1 MDSKIKAFFQEHL
14 KGDYKIWLIVFILN
28 AFGLLIQFSAKAK
41 MAMDGP
47 FEPLT
52 SFVKTIAILGIS
64 FYLMNYFSKINYS
77 RVAKFSDLALILS
90 WGLVVVALAF
100 GPKIGGANRWVA
112 VGPIQFMPSDMVKLC
127 LIISLAKDFSSKQAD
142 PESYNT
148 VMFFRMLFKIGI
160 SCFLIMLSNFSTS
173 VLIFLTSIIL
183 MFFGRV
189 PAKQIGLIITTVAI
203 IAVTVVSLGI
213 GQRAQTVKTRIENFI
228 QRIGKNDTR
237 VNKAKN
243 EDYQITR
250 SLFAIA
256 TGAIHPKGPGKSQQR
271 YILSQAESD
280 FVYAIIIEEYG
291 IVGGLAIPLLFLIF
305 MYRGAKA
312 IQYSTRPFGGLL
324 SAGLTFSIV
333 FQAFINMLV
342 AVDAGPVT
350 GQPMPMISAGGT
362 SLIFTAVSIGLILAV
377 SKDKEP
383 ATAAAPAQPALA

>member
-41 MAMDGP
+41 TAMDGP

-64 FYLMNYFSKINYS
+64 FYLMSYFSKINYS
-77 RVAKFSDLALILS
+77 RVAKFSDLALLLS
-90 WGLVVVALAF
+90 WALVIVALAF
-100 GPKIGGANRWVA
+100 GPTIGGANRWVS

-127 LIISLAKDFSSKQAD
+127 LITSLAKDFSSKQAD
-142 PESYNT
+142 PESYNA

-189 PAKQIGLIITTVAI
+189 PAKQIGFIITAVAV
-203 IAVTVVSLGI
+203 IAITVVSLGI
-213 GQRAQTVKTRIENFI
+213 GQRAKTVKTRIENYV
-228 QRIGKNDTR
+228 QRIGKNENR
-237 VNKAKN
+237 LSKAKN

-383 ATAAAPAQPALA
+383 STAPEQQSALA

>member
-41 MAMDGP
+41 TSMDGP
-47 FEPLT
+47 FEPLS
-52 SFVKTIAILGIS
+52 SFVKTIVILGIS
-64 FYLMNYFSKINYS
+64 FYLMSYFSKINYS
-77 RVAKFSDLALILS
+77 RVAKFSDLALLLS
-90 WGLVVVALAF
+90 WVLVIVALAF
-100 GPKIGGANRWVA
+100 GPTIGGANRWVA
-112 VGPIQFMPSDMVKLC
+112 LGPIQFMPSDMVKLC
-127 LIISLAKDFSSKQAD
+127 LITSLAKDFSSKQAD
-142 PESYNT
+142 PESYNA

-173 VLIFLTSIIL
+173 VLIFFTSIIL

-189 PAKQIGLIITTVAI
+189 PAKQIGLIITAVAI
-203 IAVTVVSLGI
+203 IAVTVVSLGV
-213 GQRAQTVKTRIENFI
+213 GQRAKTVKTRIENYV
-228 QRIGKNDTR
+228 QRVGKNEDR
-237 VNKAKN
+237 LSKSKN

-383 ATAAAPAQPALA
+383 FTAPDTQPTLA

>member
-14 KGDYKIWLIVFILN
+14 KGDYKIWLIVIILN

-41 MAMDGP
+41 MTMDGP
-47 FEPLT
+47 LEPLS
-52 SFVKTIAILGIS
+52 SFVKTLAILGIS
-64 FYLMNYFSKINYS
+64 FYLMSFFSKSNYS

-90 WGLVVVALAF
+90 WGLVIIALLF
-100 GPKIGGANRWVA
+100 GPKIGGANRWVNL
-112 VGPIQFMPSDMVKLC
+112 GPISFMPSDMVKLC
-127 LIISLAKDFSSKQAD
+127 LITSLAKDFSSKQAD
-142 PESYNT
+142 PESYNY
-148 VMFFRMLFKIGI
+148 VMFIRMLFKIGI

-173 VLIFLTSIIL
+173 VLIFFTSIIL

-189 PAKQIGLIITTVAI
+189 PAKQIALIVLAVAI
-203 IAVTVVSLGI
+203 LAIGVVTLGI
-213 GQRAQTVKTRIENFI
+213 GQRAQTVKTRIENFV
-228 QRIGKNDTR
+228 QRIGKNDTKA
-237 VNKAKN
+237 NKAKN

-250 SLFAIA
+250 SLYAIA

-305 MYRGAKA
+305 LYRGAKA
-312 IQYSTRPFGGLL
+312 IQYSNRPFGGLL

-362 SLIFTAVSIGLILAV
+362 SLIFTAISIGLILAV
-377 SKDKEP
+377 SKDKDPEP
-383 ATAAAPAQPALA
+383 VQTALA

>member
-41 MAMDGP
+41 TSMDGP
-47 FEPLT
+47 FEPLS
-52 SFVKTIAILGIS
+52 SFVKTIVILGIS
-64 FYLMNYFSKINYS
+64 FYLMSYFSKINYS
-77 RVAKFSDLALILS
+77 RVAKFSDLALLLS
-90 WGLVVVALAF
+90 WGLVIVALAF
-100 GPKIGGANRWVA
+100 GPTIGGANRWVSL
-112 VGPIQFMPSDMVKLC
+112 GPIQFMPSDMVKLC
-127 LIISLAKDFSSKQAD
+127 LITSLAKDFSSKQAD
-142 PESYNT
+142 PESYNA

-189 PAKQIGLIITTVAI
+189 PAKQIGLIITAVAI
-203 IAVTVVSLGI
+203 IAVTVVSLGV
-213 GQRAQTVKTRIENFI
+213 GQRAKTVKTRIENYV
-228 QRIGKNDTR
+228 QR
-237 VNKAKN
+237 VNKNEDRLSKSKN

-383 ATAAAPAQPALA
+383 TTAPAAQPTLA

>member
-41 MAMDGP
+41 TSMDGP
-47 FEPLT
+47 FEPLS
-52 SFVKTIAILGIS
+52 SFVKTIVILGIS
-64 FYLMNYFSKINYS
+64 FYLMSYFSKINYS
-77 RVAKFSDLALILS
+77 RVAKFSDLALLLS
-90 WGLVVVALAF
+90 WVLVIVALAF
-100 GPKIGGANRWVA
+100 GPTIGGANRWVSL
-112 VGPIQFMPSDMVKLC
+112 GPIQFMPSDMVKLC
-127 LIISLAKDFSSKQAD
+127 LITSLAKDFSSKQAD
-142 PESYNT
+142 PESYNA

-173 VLIFLTSIIL
+173 VLIFFTSIIL

-189 PAKQIGLIITTVAI
+189 PAKQIGLIITAVAI
-203 IAVTVVSLGI
+203 IAVTVVSLGV
-213 GQRAQTVKTRIENFI
+213 GQRAKTVKTRIENYV
-228 QRIGKNDTR
+228 QRVGKNEDR
-237 VNKAKN
+237 LSKSKN

-383 ATAAAPAQPALA
+383 TTAPAAQPTLA

>member
-1 MDSKIKAFFQEHL
+1 
-14 KGDYKIWLIVFILN
+14 
-28 AFGLLIQFSAKAK
+28 
-41 MAMDGP
+41 
-47 FEPLT
+47 
-52 SFVKTIAILGIS
+52 
-64 FYLMNYFSKINYS
+64 
-77 RVAKFSDLALILS
+77 
-90 WGLVVVALAF
+90 
-100 GPKIGGANRWVA
+100 
-112 VGPIQFMPSDMVKLC
+112 MPSDMVKLC
-127 LIISLAKDFSSKQAD
+127 LITSLAKDFSSKQAD
-142 PESYNT
+142 PDSYNT
-148 VMFFRMLFKIGI
+148 VMFIRMLIKIGI

-189 PAKQIGLIITTVAI
+189 PAKQIALIITAVAI
-203 IAVTVVSLGI
+203 IGITVVSLGI
-213 GQRAQTVKTRIENFI
+213 GQRAQTVKTRIENYI
-228 QRIGKNDTR
+228 QRIGKNETK

-250 SLFAIA
+250 SLYAIA

-312 IQYSTRPFGGLL
+312 IQYSNKPFGGLL

-362 SLIFTAVSIGLILAV
+362 SLIFTAISIGLILAV
-377 SKDKEP
+377 SKDKDPE
-383 ATAAAPAQPALA
+383 PAQPSVA

>member
-64 FYLMNYFSKINYS
+64 FYLMSYFSKINYS
-77 RVAKFSDLALILS
+77 RVAKFSDFALILS

-100 GPKIGGANRWVA
+100 GPKIGGANRWVSL
-112 VGPIQFMPSDMVKLC
+112 GPIQFMPSDMVKLC

-189 PAKQIGLIITTVAI
+189 PAKQIGMIIASVAI
-203 IAVTVVSLGI
+203 IAVTVVSMGI

-228 QRIGKNDTR
+228 QRVGKEDTR
-237 VNKAKN
+237 VNK
-243 EDYQITR
+243 
-250 SLFAIA
+250 
-256 TGAIHPKGPGKSQQR
+256 
-271 YILSQAESD
+271 
-280 FVYAIIIEEYG
+280 
-291 IVGGLAIPLLFLIF
+291 
-305 MYRGAKA
+305 
-312 IQYSTRPFGGLL
+312 
-324 SAGLTFSIV
+324 
-333 FQAFINMLV
+333 
-342 AVDAGPVT
+342 
-350 GQPMPMISAGGT
+350 
-362 SLIFTAVSIGLILAV
+362 
-377 SKDKEP
+377 
-383 ATAAAPAQPALA
+383 

>member
-41 MAMDGP
+41 TSMDGP
-47 FEPLT
+47 FEPLS
-52 SFVKTIAILGIS
+52 SFVKTIVILGIS
-64 FYLMNYFSKINYS
+64 FYLMSYFSKINYS
-77 RVAKFSDLALILS
+77 RVAKFSDLALLLS
-90 WGLVVVALAF
+90 WGLVIVALAF
-100 GPKIGGANRWVA
+100 GPTIGGANRWVSL
-112 VGPIQFMPSDMVKLC
+112 GPIQFMPSDMVKLC
-127 LIISLAKDFSSKQAD
+127 LITSLAKDFSSKQAD
-142 PESYNT
+142 PESYNA

-189 PAKQIGLIITTVAI
+189 PAKQIGLIITAVAI
-203 IAVTVVSLGI
+203 IAVTVVSLGV
-213 GQRAQTVKTRIENFI
+213 GQRAKTVKTRIENYV
-228 QRIGKNDTR
+228 QRVGKNEDR
-237 VNKAKN
+237 LSKSKN

-383 ATAAAPAQPALA
+383 TTAPAAQPTLA

>member
-41 MAMDGP
+41 LTMEGP
-47 FEPLT
+47 FEPLS
-52 SFVKTIAILGIS
+52 SFFKTLIILGIS
-64 FYLMNYFSKINYS
+64 FYLMSYFSKSNYS
-77 RVAKFSDLALILS
+77 RVAKFSDLALFLS
-90 WGLVVVALAF
+90 WGLVLVAYVF
-100 GPKIGGANRWVA
+100 GATKGGANRWVNL
-112 VGPIQFMPSDMVKLC
+112 GPISFMPSDMVKLC
-127 LIISLAKDFSSKQAD
+127 LITSLAKDFSSKQAD

-148 VMFFRMLFKIGI
+148 VMFIRMLIKIGI

-189 PAKQIGLIITTVAI
+189 PAKQIIAI
-203 IAVTVVSLGI
+203 IVAVGVLAVTVVGLGI
-213 GQRAQTVKTRIENFI
+213 GQRAQTVKTRMENFV
-228 QRIGKNDTR
+228 QRIGKNETK

-243 EDYQITR
+243 EDYQITN
-250 SLFAIA
+250 SLYAIS

-271 YILSQAESD
+271 FILSQAESD

-291 IVGGLAIPLLFLIF
+291 IVGGLAIPILFLIF

-312 IQYSTRPFGGLL
+312 IQYSNKPFGGLL

-362 SLIFTAVSIGLILAV
+362 SLIFTAISIGLILAV
-377 SKDKEP
+377 SKDKDPE
-383 ATAAAPAQPALA
+383 PAQPSLV

>member
-41 MAMDGP
+41 TSMDGP
-47 FEPLT
+47 FEPLS
-52 SFVKTIAILGIS
+52 SFVKTIVILGIS
-64 FYLMNYFSKINYS
+64 FYLMSYFSKINYS
-77 RVAKFSDLALILS
+77 RVAKFSDLALLLS
-90 WGLVVVALAF
+90 WVLVIVALAF
-100 GPKIGGANRWVA
+100 GPTIGGANRWVSL
-112 VGPIQFMPSDMVKLC
+112 GPIQFMPSDMVKLC
-127 LIISLAKDFSSKQAD
+127 LITSLAKDFSSKQAD
-142 PESYNT
+142 PESYNA

-173 VLIFLTSIIL
+173 VLIFFTSIIL

-189 PAKQIGLIITTVAI
+189 PAKQIGLIITAVAI
-203 IAVTVVSLGI
+203 IAVTVVSLGV
-213 GQRAQTVKTRIENFI
+213 GQRAKTVKTRIENYV
-228 QRIGKNDTR
+228 QRVGKNEDR
-237 VNKAKN
+237 LSKSKN

-383 ATAAAPAQPALA
+383 FTVPDTQPTLA

>member
-41 MAMDGP
+41 TSMDGP
-47 FEPLT
+47 FEPLS
-52 SFVKTIAILGIS
+52 SFVKTIVILGIS
-64 FYLMNYFSKINYS
+64 FYLMSYFSKINYS
-77 RVAKFSDLALILS
+77 RVAKFSDLALLLS
-90 WGLVVVALAF
+90 WVLVIVALAF
-100 GPKIGGANRWVA
+100 GPTIGGANRWVA
-112 VGPIQFMPSDMVKLC
+112 LGPIQFMPSDMVKLC
-127 LIISLAKDFSSKQAD
+127 LITSLAKDFSSKQAD
-142 PESYNT
+142 PESYNA

-173 VLIFLTSIIL
+173 VLIFFTSIIL

-189 PAKQIGLIITTVAI
+189 PAKQIGLIITAVAI
-203 IAVTVVSLGI
+203 IAVTVVSLGV
-213 GQRAQTVKTRIENFI
+213 GQRAKTVKTRIENYV
-228 QRIGKNDTR
+228 QRVGKNEDR
-237 VNKAKN
+237 LSKSKN

-383 ATAAAPAQPALA
+383 FTVPDTQPTLA

>member
-14 KGDYKIWLIVFILN
+14 KGDYKIWLIVIILN

-41 MAMDGP
+41 MTMDGP
-47 FEPLT
+47 LEPLS
-52 SFVKTIAILGIS
+52 SFVKTLAILGIS
-64 FYLMNYFSKINYS
+64 FYLMSFFSKSNYS

-90 WGLVVVALAF
+90 WGLVIIALFF
-100 GPKIGGANRWVA
+100 GPKIGGANRWVNL
-112 VGPIQFMPSDMVKLC
+112 GPISFMPSDMVKLC
-127 LIISLAKDFSSKQAD
+127 LITSLAKDFSSKQAD
-142 PESYNT
+142 PESYNY
-148 VMFFRMLFKIGI
+148 VMFIRMLFKIGI

-173 VLIFLTSIIL
+173 VLIFFTSIIL

-189 PAKQIGLIITTVAI
+189 PAKQIALIVLAVAI
-203 IAVTVVSLGI
+203 LAIGVVTLGI
-213 GQRAQTVKTRIENFI
+213 GQRAQTVKTRIENFV
-228 QRIGKNDTR
+228 QRIGKNDTKA
-237 VNKAKN
+237 NKAKN

-250 SLFAIA
+250 SLYAIA

-312 IQYSTRPFGGLL
+312 IQYSNRPFGGLL

-362 SLIFTAVSIGLILAV
+362 SLIFTAISIGLILAV
-377 SKDKEP
+377 SKDKDPEP
-383 ATAAAPAQPALA
+383 VQTALA

>member
-1 MDSKIKAFFQEHL
+1 
-14 KGDYKIWLIVFILN
+14 
-28 AFGLLIQFSAKAK
+28 
-41 MAMDGP
+41 
-47 FEPLT
+47 
-52 SFVKTIAILGIS
+52 
-64 FYLMNYFSKINYS
+64 
-77 RVAKFSDLALILS
+77 
-90 WGLVVVALAF
+90 
-100 GPKIGGANRWVA
+100 
-112 VGPIQFMPSDMVKLC
+112 
-127 LIISLAKDFSSKQAD
+127 
-142 PESYNT
+142 
-148 VMFFRMLFKIGI
+148 
-160 SCFLIMLSNFSTS
+160 
-173 VLIFLTSIIL
+173 

-189 PAKQIGLIITTVAI
+189 PAKQIGLIITAVAI
-203 IAVTVVSLGI
+203 IAVTVVSLGV
-213 GQRAQTVKTRIENFI
+213 GQRAKTVKTRIENYV
-228 QRIGKNDTR
+228 QRVGKNEDR
-237 VNKAKN
+237 LSKSKN

-383 ATAAAPAQPALA
+383 TTAPAAQPALA

>member
-28 AFGLLIQFSAKAK
+28 AFGLVIQFSAKAK
-41 MAMDGP
+41 MTMDGP
-47 FEPLT
+47 FEPLS
-52 SFVKTIAILGIS
+52 SFVKTLAILGIS
-64 FYLMNYFSKINYS
+64 FYLMSFFSKSNYS

-90 WGLVVVALAF
+90 WGLVIIALVF
-100 GPKIGGANRWVA
+100 GPKIGGANRWVNL
-112 VGPIQFMPSDMVKLC
+112 GPISFMPSDMVKLC
-127 LIISLAKDFSSKQAD
+127 LITSLAKDFSSKQAD
-142 PESYNT
+142 PESYNY
-148 VMFFRMLFKIGI
+148 VMFIRMLFKIGI

-173 VLIFLTSIIL
+173 VLIFFTSIIL

-189 PAKQIGLIITTVAI
+189 PAKQIALIVTAVAI
-203 IAVTVVSLGI
+203 LAIGVVTLGI
-213 GQRAQTVKTRIENFI
+213 GQRAQTVKTRIENFV
-228 QRIGKNDTR
+228 QRIGKNDSKI
-237 VNKAKN
+237 NKDKN

-250 SLFAIA
+250 SLYAIA
-256 TGAIHPKGPGKSQQR
+256 SGAIHPKGPGKSQQR
-271 YILSQAESD
+271 FFLSQAESD

-312 IQYSTRPFGGLL
+312 IQYSNRPFGGLL

-333 FQAFINMLV
+333 LQAFINMLV

-362 SLIFTAVSIGLILAV
+362 SLIFTAISIGLILAV
-377 SKDKEP
+377 SRDKDPEP
-383 ATAAAPAQPALA
+383 VQTALA

>member
-41 MAMDGP
+41 TSMDGP
-47 FEPLT
+47 FEPLS
-52 SFVKTIAILGIS
+52 SFVKTIVILGIS
-64 FYLMNYFSKINYS
+64 FYLMSYFSKINYS
-77 RVAKFSDLALILS
+77 RVAKFSDLALLLS
-90 WGLVVVALAF
+90 WVLVIVALAF
-100 GPKIGGANRWVA
+100 GPTIGGANRWVSL
-112 VGPIQFMPSDMVKLC
+112 GPIQFMPSDMVKLC
-127 LIISLAKDFSSKQAD
+127 LITSLAKDFSSKQAD
-142 PESYNT
+142 PESYNA

-173 VLIFLTSIIL
+173 VLIFFTSIIL

-189 PAKQIGLIITTVAI
+189 PAKQIGLIITAVAI
-203 IAVTVVSLGI
+203 IAVTVVSLGV
-213 GQRAQTVKTRIENFI
+213 GQRAKTVKTRIENYV
-228 QRIGKNDTR
+228 QRVGKNEDR
-237 VNKAKN
+237 LSKSKN

-383 ATAAAPAQPALA
+383 FTAPDTQPTLA

>member
-41 MAMDGP
+41 TSMDGP
-47 FEPLT
+47 FEPLS
-52 SFVKTIAILGIS
+52 SFVKTIVILGIS
-64 FYLMNYFSKINYS
+64 FYLMSYFSKINYS
-77 RVAKFSDLALILS
+77 RVAKFSDLALLLS
-90 WGLVVVALAF
+90 WVLVIVALAF
-100 GPKIGGANRWVA
+100 GPTIGGANRWVA
-112 VGPIQFMPSDMVKLC
+112 LGPIQFMPSDMVKLC
-127 LIISLAKDFSSKQAD
+127 LITSLAKDFSSKQAD
-142 PESYNT
+142 PESYNA

-173 VLIFLTSIIL
+173 VLIFFTSIIL

-189 PAKQIGLIITTVAI
+189 PAKQIGLIITAVAI
-203 IAVTVVSLGI
+203 IAVTVVSLGV
-213 GQRAQTVKTRIENFI
+213 GQRAKTVKTRIENYV
-228 QRIGKNDTR
+228 QRVGKNEDR
-237 VNKAKN
+237 LSKSKN

-383 ATAAAPAQPALA
+383 TTAPAAQPALA

>member
-41 MAMDGP
+41 LAMDGP

-52 SFVKTIAILGIS
+52 SFLKTIAILGIS
-64 FYLMNYFSKINYS
+64 FYLMSYFSKINYS

-100 GPKIGGANRWVA
+100 GPSIGGANRWVSI
-112 VGPIQFMPSDMVKLC
+112 GPISFMPSDMVKLC
-127 LIISLAKDFSSKQAD
+127 LITSLAKDFSSKQAD

-148 VMFFRMLFKIGI
+148 VMFIRMLFKIGI

-189 PAKQIGLIITTVAI
+189 PAKQIALIITAVAI
-203 IAVTVVSLGI
+203 LAITVVTLGI
-213 GQRAQTVKTRIENFI
+213 GQRAQTVKTRIENYI
-228 QRIGKNDTR
+228 QRIGKNETK

-250 SLFAIA
+250 SLYAIA

-291 IVGGLAIPLLFLIF
+291 LVGGLAIPLLFLIF

-377 SKDKEP
+377 SKDKDP
-383 ATAAAPAQPALA
+383 ATASAPSQTALV

>member
-41 MAMDGP
+41 TAMDGP

-52 SFVKTIAILGIS
+52 SFIKTIAILGIS
-64 FYLMNYFSKINYS
+64 FYLMSYFSKINYS
-77 RVAKFSDLALILS
+77 RVAKFSDLALLLS
-90 WGLVVVALAF
+90 WGLVIVALAF
-100 GPKIGGANRWVA
+100 GPTIGGANRWVS

-127 LIISLAKDFSSKQAD
+127 LITSLAKDFSSKQAD
-142 PESYNT
+142 PESYNA

-173 VLIFLTSIIL
+173 VLIFFTSIIL

-189 PAKQIGLIITTVAI
+189 PAKQIGLIITAVAI
-203 IAVTVVSLGI
+203 IAITVVSLGI
-213 GQRAQTVKTRIENFI
+213 GQRAKTVKTRIENYV
-228 QRIGKNDTR
+228 QRIGKNENR
-237 VNKAKN
+237 LSKAKN

-250 SLFAIA
+250 SLYAIA

-383 ATAAAPAQPALA
+383 TTAPVQQSALA

>member
-14 KGDYKIWLIVFILN
+14 KGDYKIWLIVIILN

-41 MAMDGP
+41 MTMDGP
-47 FEPLT
+47 LEPLS
-52 SFVKTIAILGIS
+52 SFVKTLAILGIS
-64 FYLMNYFSKINYS
+64 FYLMSFFSKSNYS

-90 WGLVVVALAF
+90 WGLVIIALLF
-100 GPKIGGANRWVA
+100 GPKIGGANRWVNL
-112 VGPIQFMPSDMVKLC
+112 GPISFMPSDMVKLC
-127 LIISLAKDFSSKQAD
+127 LITSLAKDFSSKQAD
-142 PESYNT
+142 PESYNY
-148 VMFFRMLFKIGI
+148 VMFIRMLFKIGI

-173 VLIFLTSIIL
+173 VLIFFTSIIL

-189 PAKQIGLIITTVAI
+189 PAKQIALIVLAVAI
-203 IAVTVVSLGI
+203 LAIGVVTLGI
-213 GQRAQTVKTRIENFI
+213 GQRAQTVKTRIENFV
-228 QRIGKNDTR
+228 QRIGKNDTKA
-237 VNKAKN
+237 NKAKN

-250 SLFAIA
+250 SLYAIA

-312 IQYSTRPFGGLL
+312 IQYSNRPFGGLL

-362 SLIFTAVSIGLILAV
+362 SLIFTAISIGLILAV
-377 SKDKEP
+377 SKDKDPEP
-383 ATAAAPAQPALA
+383 VQTALA

>member
-41 MAMDGP
+41 TSMDGP
-47 FEPLT
+47 FEPLS
-52 SFVKTIAILGIS
+52 SFVKTIVILGIS
-64 FYLMNYFSKINYS
+64 FYLMSYFSKINYS
-77 RVAKFSDLALILS
+77 RVAKFSDLALLLS
-90 WGLVVVALAF
+90 WVLVIVALAF
-100 GPKIGGANRWVA
+100 GPTIGGANRWVSL
-112 VGPIQFMPSDMVKLC
+112 GPIQFMPSDMVKLC
-127 LIISLAKDFSSKQAD
+127 LITSLAKDFSSKQAD
-142 PESYNT
+142 PESYNA

-173 VLIFLTSIIL
+173 VLIFFTSIIL

-189 PAKQIGLIITTVAI
+189 PAKQIGLIITAVAI

-213 GQRAQTVKTRIENFI
+213 GQRAKTVKTRIENYV
-228 QRIGKNDTR
+228 QRVGKNEDR
-237 VNKAKN
+237 LSKSKN

-383 ATAAAPAQPALA
+383 TAAPAAQPALA

>member
-1 MDSKIKAFFQEHL
+1 MDSKIRSFFQEHL

-28 AFGLLIQFSAKAK
+28 AFGLLIQFCAKAK
-41 MAMDGP
+41 LTMDGP
-47 FEPLT
+47 FEPLS
-52 SFVKTIAILGIS
+52 SFIKTLVILGIS
-64 FYLMNYFSKINYS
+64 FYLMSYFSKSNYS
-77 RVAKFSDLALILS
+77 RVAKFSDLALFLS
-90 WGLVVVALAF
+90 WGLVMVAYVF
-100 GPKIGGANRWVA
+100 GATKGGANRWVQL
-112 VGPIQFMPSDMVKLC
+112 GPISFMPSDMVKLC
-127 LIISLAKDFSSKQAD
+127 LITSLAKDFSSKQAD

-148 VMFFRMLFKIGI
+148 VMFIRMLFKIGV

-189 PAKQIGLIITTVAI
+189 PAKQIFMIITAVAVL
-203 IAVTVVSLGI
+203 AVSVVSLGI
-213 GQRAQTVKTRIENFI
+213 GQRAQTVKTRIENYV
-228 QRIGKNDTR
+228 QRIGKNETK

-250 SLFAIA
+250 SLYAIA

-291 IVGGLAIPLLFLIF
+291 LVGGLAIPLLFLIF

-312 IQYSTRPFGGLL
+312 IQYSTKPFGGLL

-362 SLIFTAVSIGLILAV
+362 SLIFTAISIGLILAV
-377 SKDKEP
+377 SRDKFP
-383 ATAAAPAQPALA
+383 DQTVQPTVA

>member
-41 MAMDGP
+41 TSMDGP
-47 FEPLT
+47 FEPLS
-52 SFVKTIAILGIS
+52 SFVKTIVILGIS
-64 FYLMNYFSKINYS
+64 FYLMSYFSKINYS
-77 RVAKFSDLALILS
+77 RVAKFSDLALLLS
-90 WGLVVVALAF
+90 WGLVIVALAF
-100 GPKIGGANRWVA
+100 GPTIGGANRWVSL
-112 VGPIQFMPSDMVKLC
+112 GPIQFMPSDMVKLC
-127 LIISLAKDFSSKQAD
+127 LITSLAKDFSSKQAD
-142 PESYNT
+142 PESYNA

-173 VLIFLTSIIL
+173 VLIFFTSIIL

-189 PAKQIGLIITTVAI
+189 PAKQIGLIITAVAI
-203 IAVTVVSLGI
+203 IAITVVSLGI
-213 GQRAQTVKTRIENFI
+213 GQRAKTVKTRIENYV
-228 QRIGKNDTR
+228 QRVGKNEDR
-237 VNKAKN
+237 LSKSKN

-383 ATAAAPAQPALA
+383 TTAPAAQPALA

>member
-1 MDSKIKAFFQEHL
+1 MDSKIRAFFQEHL

-41 MAMDGP
+41 LTMDGP
-47 FEPLT
+47 FEPLS
-52 SFVKTIAILGIS
+52 SFIKTLVILGIS
-64 FYLMNYFSKINYS
+64 FYLMSYFSKSNYS
-77 RVAKFSDLALILS
+77 RVAKFSDLALFLS
-90 WGLVVVALAF
+90 WGLVMVAYVF
-100 GPKIGGANRWVA
+100 GATKGGANRWVQL
-112 VGPIQFMPSDMVKLC
+112 GPISFMPSDMVKLC
-127 LIISLAKDFSSKQAD
+127 LITSLAKDFSSKQAD

-148 VMFFRMLFKIGI
+148 VMFIRMLFKIGV

-189 PAKQIGLIITTVAI
+189 PAKQIFMIITAVAVL
-203 IAVTVVSLGI
+203 AVTVVSLGI
-213 GQRAQTVKTRIENFI
+213 GQRAQTVKTRIENYV
-228 QRIGKNDTR
+228 QRIGKNETK

-250 SLFAIA
+250 SLYAIA

-291 IVGGLAIPLLFLIF
+291 LVGGLAIPLLFLIF

-312 IQYSTRPFGGLL
+312 IQYSTKPFGGLL

-362 SLIFTAVSIGLILAV
+362 SLIFTAISIGLILAV
-377 SKDKEP
+377 SRDKFP
-383 ATAAAPAQPALA
+383 DQPVQPTVA

>member
-28 AFGLLIQFSAKAK
+28 AFGLVIQFSAKAK
-41 MAMDGP
+41 LTMDGP
-47 FEPLT
+47 LEPLS
-52 SFVKTIAILGIS
+52 SFVKTLAILGIS
-64 FYLMNYFSKINYS
+64 FYLMSFFSKSNYS

-90 WGLVVVALAF
+90 WGLVLIALLF
-100 GPKIGGANRWVA
+100 GPKIGGANRWVNL
-112 VGPIQFMPSDMVKLC
+112 GPISFMPSDMVKLC
-127 LIISLAKDFSSKQAD
+127 LITSLAKDFSSKQAD
-142 PESYNT
+142 PESYNY
-148 VMFFRMLFKIGI
+148 VMFIRMLFKIGI

-173 VLIFLTSIIL
+173 VLIFFTSCIL

-189 PAKQIGLIITTVAI
+189 PAKQIIAI
-203 IAVTVVSLGI
+203 IVAVGVLAVTVVGLGI
-213 GQRAQTVKTRIENFI
+213 GQRAQTVKTRMENFV
-228 QRIGKNDTR
+228 QRIGKNETK
-237 VNKAKN
+237 VNKAAKN
-243 EDYQITR
+243 EDYQITN
-250 SLFAIA
+250 SLYAIS

-271 YILSQAESD
+271 FILSQAESD

-291 IVGGLAIPLLFLIF
+291 IVGGLAIPILFLIF

-312 IQYSTRPFGGLL
+312 IQYSNKPFGGLL

-362 SLIFTAVSIGLILAV
+362 SLIFTAISIGLILAV
-377 SKDKEP
+377 SKDKDPEP
-383 ATAAAPAQPALA
+383 VQTALA

>member
-41 MAMDGP
+41 TSMDGP
-47 FEPLT
+47 FEPLS
-52 SFVKTIAILGIS
+52 SFVKTIVILGIS
-64 FYLMNYFSKINYS
+64 FYLMSYFSKINYS
-77 RVAKFSDLALILS
+77 RVAKFSDLALLLS
-90 WGLVVVALAF
+90 WVLVIVALAF
-100 GPKIGGANRWVA
+100 GPTIGGANRWVA
-112 VGPIQFMPSDMVKLC
+112 LGPIQFMPSDMVKLC
-127 LIISLAKDFSSKQAD
+127 LITSLAKDFSSKQAD
-142 PESYNT
+142 PESYNA

-173 VLIFLTSIIL
+173 VLIFFTSIIL

-189 PAKQIGLIITTVAI
+189 PAKQIGLIITAVAI
-203 IAVTVVSLGI
+203 IAITVVSLGI
-213 GQRAQTVKTRIENFI
+213 GQRAKTVKTRIENYV
-228 QRIGKNDTR
+228 QRVGKNEDR
-237 VNKAKN
+237 LSKSKN

-383 ATAAAPAQPALA
+383 TTAPAAQPALA

>member
-41 MAMDGP
+41 TAMDGP
-47 FEPLT
+47 FEPLS
-52 SFVKTIAILGIS
+52 SFVKTIVILGIS
-64 FYLMNYFSKINYS
+64 FYLMSYFSKINYS
-77 RVAKFSDLALILS
+77 RVAKFSDLALLLS
-90 WGLVVVALAF
+90 WGLVIVALAF
-100 GPKIGGANRWVA
+100 GPTIGGANRWVSL
-112 VGPIQFMPSDMVKLC
+112 GPIQFMPSDMVKLC
-127 LIISLAKDFSSKQAD
+127 LITSLAKDFSSKQAD
-142 PESYNT
+142 PESYNA

-189 PAKQIGLIITTVAI
+189 PAKQIGLIITAVAI

-213 GQRAQTVKTRIENFI
+213 GQRAKTVKTRIENYV
-228 QRIGKNDTR
+228 QRVGKNEDR
-237 VNKAKN
+237 LSKSKN

-383 ATAAAPAQPALA
+383 TTAPAAQPTLA

>member
-41 MAMDGP
+41 TSMDGP
-47 FEPLT
+47 FEPLS
-52 SFVKTIAILGIS
+52 SFVKTIVILGIS
-64 FYLMNYFSKINYS
+64 FYLMSYFSKINYS
-77 RVAKFSDLALILS
+77 RVAKFSDLALLLS
-90 WGLVVVALAF
+90 WVLVIVALAF
-100 GPKIGGANRWVA
+100 GPTIGGANRWVSL
-112 VGPIQFMPSDMVKLC
+112 GPIQFMPSDMVKLC
-127 LIISLAKDFSSKQAD
+127 LITSLAKDFSSKQAD
-142 PESYNT
+142 PESYNA

-173 VLIFLTSIIL
+173 VLIFFTSIIL

-189 PAKQIGLIITTVAI
+189 PAKQIGLIITAVAI
-203 IAVTVVSLGI
+203 IAVTVVSLGV
-213 GQRAQTVKTRIENFI
+213 GQRAKTVKTRIENYV
-228 QRIGKNDTR
+228 QRVGKNEDR
-237 VNKAKN
+237 LSKSKN

-377 SKDKEP
+377 SKDKDP
-383 ATAAAPAQPALA
+383 TTAPAAQPTLA

>member
-41 MAMDGP
+41 TSMDGP
-47 FEPLT
+47 FEPLS
-52 SFVKTIAILGIS
+52 SFVKTIVILGIS
-64 FYLMNYFSKINYS
+64 FYLMSYFSKINYS
-77 RVAKFSDLALILS
+77 RVAKFSDLALLLS
-90 WGLVVVALAF
+90 WGLVIVALAF
-100 GPKIGGANRWVA
+100 GPTIGGANRWVSL
-112 VGPIQFMPSDMVKLC
+112 GPIQFMPSDMVKLC
-127 LIISLAKDFSSKQAD
+127 LITSLAKDFSSKQAD
-142 PESYNT
+142 PESYNA

-189 PAKQIGLIITTVAI
+189 PAKQIGLIITAVAI

-213 GQRAQTVKTRIENFI
+213 GQRAKTVKTRIENYV
-228 QRIGKNDTR
+228 QRVGKNEDR
-237 VNKAKN
+237 LSKSKN

-383 ATAAAPAQPALA
+383 TTAPAAQPTLA

>member
-41 MAMDGP
+41 TSMDGP
-47 FEPLT
+47 FEPLS
-52 SFVKTIAILGIS
+52 SFVKTIVILGIS
-64 FYLMNYFSKINYS
+64 FYLMSYFSKINYS
-77 RVAKFSDLALILS
+77 RVAKFSDLALLLS
-90 WGLVVVALAF
+90 WVLVIVALAF
-100 GPKIGGANRWVA
+100 GPTIGGANRWVA
-112 VGPIQFMPSDMVKLC
+112 LGPIQFMPSDMVKLC
-127 LIISLAKDFSSKQAD
+127 LITSLAKDFSSKQAD
-142 PESYNT
+142 PESYNA

-173 VLIFLTSIIL
+173 VLIFFTSIIL

-189 PAKQIGLIITTVAI
+189 PAKQIGLIITAVAI
-203 IAVTVVSLGI
+203 IAVTVVSFGV
-213 GQRAQTVKTRIENFI
+213 GQRAKTVKTRIENYV
-228 QRIGKNDTR
+228 QRVGKNEDR
-237 VNKAKN
+237 LSKSKN

-383 ATAAAPAQPALA
+383 TTAPAAQPALA

>member
-41 MAMDGP
+41 TSMDGP
-47 FEPLT
+47 FEPLS
-52 SFVKTIAILGIS
+52 SFVKTIVILGIS
-64 FYLMNYFSKINYS
+64 FYLMSYFSKINYS
-77 RVAKFSDLALILS
+77 RVAKFSDLALLLS
-90 WGLVVVALAF
+90 WVLVIVALAF
-100 GPKIGGANRWVA
+100 GPTIGGANRWVSL
-112 VGPIQFMPSDMVKLC
+112 GPIQFMPSDMVKLC
-127 LIISLAKDFSSKQAD
+127 LITSLAKDFSSKQAD
-142 PESYNT
+142 PESYNA

-173 VLIFLTSIIL
+173 VLIFFTSIIL

-189 PAKQIGLIITTVAI
+189 PARQIGLIITAVAI
-203 IAVTVVSLGI
+203 IAVTVVSLGV
-213 GQRAQTVKTRIENFI
+213 GQRAKTVKTRIENYV
-228 QRIGKNDTR
+228 QRVGKNEDR
-237 VNKAKN
+237 LSKSKN

-383 ATAAAPAQPALA
+383 TTAPAAQPALA

>member
-41 MAMDGP
+41 TSMDGP
-47 FEPLT
+47 FEPLS
-52 SFVKTIAILGIS
+52 SFVKTIVILGIS
-64 FYLMNYFSKINYS
+64 FYLMSYFSKINYS
-77 RVAKFSDLALILS
+77 RVAKFSDLALLLS
-90 WGLVVVALAF
+90 WVLVIVALAF
-100 GPKIGGANRWVA
+100 GPTIGGANRWVSL
-112 VGPIQFMPSDMVKLC
+112 GPIQFMPSDMVKLC
-127 LIISLAKDFSSKQAD
+127 LITSLAKDFSSKQAD
-142 PESYNT
+142 PESYNA

-173 VLIFLTSIIL
+173 VLIFFTSIIL

-189 PAKQIGLIITTVAI
+189 PAKQIGLIITAVAI

-213 GQRAQTVKTRIENFI
+213 GQRAKTVKTRIENYV
-228 QRIGKNDTR
+228 QRVGKNEDR
-237 VNKAKN
+237 LSKSKN

-383 ATAAAPAQPALA
+383 TTAPAAQPALA

>member
-1 MDSKIKAFFQEHL
+1 MI
-14 KGDYKIWLIVFILN
+14 ILN

-41 MAMDGP
+41 MTMDGP
-47 FEPLT
+47 LEPLS
-52 SFVKTIAILGIS
+52 SFVKTLAILGIS
-64 FYLMNYFSKINYS
+64 FYLMSFFSKSNYS

-90 WGLVVVALAF
+90 WGLVIIALFF
-100 GPKIGGANRWVA
+100 GPKIGGANRWVNL
-112 VGPIQFMPSDMVKLC
+112 GPISFMPSDMVKLC
-127 LIISLAKDFSSKQAD
+127 LITSLAKDFSSKQAD
-142 PESYNT
+142 PESYNY
-148 VMFFRMLFKIGI
+148 VMFIRMLFKIGI

-173 VLIFLTSIIL
+173 VLIFFTSIIL

-189 PAKQIGLIITTVAI
+189 PAKQIALIVLAVAI
-203 IAVTVVSLGI
+203 LAIGVVTLGI
-213 GQRAQTVKTRIENFI
+213 GQRAQTVKTRIENFV
-228 QRIGKNDTR
+228 QRIGKNDTKA
-237 VNKAKN
+237 NKAKN

-250 SLFAIA
+250 SLYAIA

-312 IQYSTRPFGGLL
+312 IQYSNRPFGGLL

-362 SLIFTAVSIGLILAV
+362 SLIFTAISIGLILAV
-377 SKDKEP
+377 SKDKDPEP
-383 ATAAAPAQPALA
+383 VQTALA

>member
-41 MAMDGP
+41 TSMDGP
-47 FEPLT
+47 FEPLS
-52 SFVKTIAILGIS
+52 SFVKTIVILGIS
-64 FYLMNYFSKINYS
+64 FYLMSYFSKINYS
-77 RVAKFSDLALILS
+77 RVAKFSDLALLLS
-90 WGLVVVALAF
+90 WVLVIVALAF
-100 GPKIGGANRWVA
+100 GPTIGGANRWVSL
-112 VGPIQFMPSDMVKLC
+112 GPIQFMPSDMVKLC
-127 LIISLAKDFSSKQAD
+127 LITSLAKDFSSKQAD
-142 PESYNT
+142 PESYNA

-173 VLIFLTSIIL
+173 VLIFFTSIIL

-189 PAKQIGLIITTVAI
+189 PAKQIGLIITAVAI
-203 IAVTVVSLGI
+203 IAVTVVSLGV
-213 GQRAQTVKTRIENFI
+213 GQRAKTVKTRIENYV
-228 QRIGKNDTR
+228 QRIGKNEDR
-237 VNKAKN
+237 LSKSKN

-383 ATAAAPAQPALA
+383 FTAPAAQPTLA